1 MVREAGLA
9 SGPGENLALGEHE
22 WPDVTVVVLTQH
34 PGDWAVETAAIVRSQ
49 RYGAGVNIVVLDSSP
64 DLTSRGSRA
73 LRDASDHW
81 EAVRPEAFGHARTRN
96 RGADLAKTPVVV
108 YLSSDAHPANELWL
122 EKLVEPLADGR
133 AQASYGRQV
142 ISRPDSE
149 RLSTYNYL
157 YPDTPEVKS
166 KDRIRELGIR
176 TFHFSDV
183 TSAFLTD
190 VLRRIRFPDE
200 LAIFEDVAIAKR
212 LLDDGY
218 RIAYVPDAAVLHL
231 HELSV
236 RELARRY
243 RRIGAVYE
251 HIGIFEELR
260 RAGRIGY
267 IRHGLKTVK
276 GVTPKMGRRPMQR
289 MHSAFLGS
297 VKLAAVM
304 YGRMQTRLHVG
315 DIL

>member
-9 SGPGENLALGEHE
+9 SDPGEEVAPGELE

-34 PGDWAVETAAIVRSQ
+34 PGDWEVETAAIIRSQ
-49 RYGAGVNIVVLDSSP
+49 RYRGGVDIVVLDSS
-64 DLTSRGSRA
+64 DDVTSRGSQA
-73 LRDASDHW
+73 LRETSDHW
-81 EAVRPEAFGHARTRN
+81 EAIRPEAFGHASTRN

-108 YLSSDAHPANELWL
+108 FLSSDAHPANELWL
-122 EKLVEPLADGR
+122 EKLVEPLVAGR

-190 VLRRIRFPDE
+190 VLCRIRFPDE
-200 LAIFEDVAIAKR
+200 LAIFEDVAVAKL
-212 LLDDGY
+212 LLDEGY

-231 HELSV
+231 HELGV

-260 RAGRIGY
+260 RTGRVGY
-267 IRHGLKTVK
+267 LRHGLKTVK
-276 GVTPKMGRRPMQR
+276 GVTPKMGRRPAQR